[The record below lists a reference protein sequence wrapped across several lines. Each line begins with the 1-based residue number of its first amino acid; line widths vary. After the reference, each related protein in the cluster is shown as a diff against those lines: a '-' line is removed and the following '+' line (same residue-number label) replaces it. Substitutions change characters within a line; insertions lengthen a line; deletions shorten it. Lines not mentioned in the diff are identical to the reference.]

1 MTAQELKEQVSR
13 IQWFHTIDLGQG
25 VVTPGV
31 ERTPRKL
38 RRIGLPKDLTG
49 LSVLDIGAWDGFF
62 SFEAERRGAR
72 RILAIDRWPESGWG
86 NPAGFFLARQVL
98 GSKVEYAR
106 MDLFEIT
113 PERLGRFDLVLFM
126 GVLYHL
132 RDPLGGLE
140 HVFGVT
146 GRQVILETHLDM
158 LGCRRPA
165 AAFYPGK
172 ELNNDPTNW
181 WGPNAAAVKA
191 MLEAVGFSRVQQVAK
206 DSFARRLAYAAQQAA
221 LRRAAFFPAL
231 AQSRGT
237 FHAFRD

>member
-1 MTAQELKEQVSR
+1 ILLAEAFHGQLDGRLEGRRFLWHPPIVTRPPRPSR
-13 IQWFHTIDLGQG
+13 IGGMTDETWRDPEALRREVEQIKWWHRIDLGRG
-25 VVTPGV
+25 LVTPGV
-31 ERTPRKL
+31 DVTPQRL
-38 RRIGLPKDLTG
+38 AEIRMPDTLAG

-132 RDPLGGLE
+132 R
-140 HVFGVT
+140 
-146 GRQVILETHLDM
+146 
-158 LGCRRPA
+158 
-165 AAFYPGK
+165 
-172 ELNNDPTNW
+172 
-181 WGPNAAAVKA
+181 
-191 MLEAVGFSRVQQVAK
+191 
-206 DSFARRLAYAAQQAA
+206 
-221 LRRAAFFPAL
+221 
-231 AQSRGT
+231 
-237 FHAFRD
+237 